1 MDERLRFVARLLE
14 GEKMAR
20 LCAEFGISRKT
31 DYKIFDRYKDCGV
44 GAFNDRS
51 RRRRR
56 STSYRA
62 YQRKIQVMSC
72 QRRASTNW
80 LR

>member
-1 MDERLRFVARLLE
+1 
-14 GEKMAR
+14 
-20 LCAEFGISRKT
+20 
-31 DYKIFDRYKDCGV
+31 V